1 MEHRKSL
8 ILNEKKHENNA
19 SFFAVIMYNEAMKKT
34 ECLINPEVKAI
45 LEAMCERVD
54 QWEKDQNERFK
65 REREQQAKED
75 AIRWHKEIK
84 EKAKNILQSSH

>member
-1 MEHRKSL
+1 MLALSDNSAIMQPRKR
-8 ILNEKKHENNA
+8 EKDTMKNN
-19 SFFAVIMYNEAMKKT
+19 T

-65 REREQQAKED
+65 LEREQQAKES
-75 AIRWHKEIK
+75 AIRWHKQIK
-84 EKAKNILQSSH
+84 EKAKNILQNSQ

>member
-1 MEHRKSL
+1 
-8 ILNEKKHENNA
+8 
-19 SFFAVIMYNEAMKKT
+19 MYNETMKKT

-84 EKAKNILQSSH
+84 EKAKNILQNSH

>member
-1 MEHRKSL
+1 MLPFSLRCAIIQPRKREKDTMK
-8 ILNEKKHENNA
+8 NETK
-19 SFFAVIMYNEAMKKT
+19 
-34 ECLINPEVKAI
+34 CLINPEVKAI

-84 EKAKNILQSSH
+84 EKAKNILQNSQ

>member
-1 MEHRKSL
+1 MKFFLAFLRHCGIIQPRKR
-8 ILNEKKHENNA
+8 EKDT
-19 SFFAVIMYNEAMKKT
+19 MKNDT

-45 LEAMCERVD
+45 LEAMCERID

-65 REREQQAKED
+65 REREQEAKEN

-84 EKAKNILQSSH
+84 ERCKKMLTEA